1 MRRHIPRLLLI
12 GALLSP
18 STPYALG
25 LGDIRLN
32 SALNQPFDAEI
43 DLLSA
48 TAEEL
53 SSLQVG
59 LANAETFT
67 RYGLD
72 RPAFLASFTFRVTR
86 AADGRTVLRVVSSP
100 SVTEPFVTLLVEAS
114 WSRGRLL
121 REYTVLLDP
130 PVFTPGSTT
139 AAAPVAAPRAGA
151 PAGGAIER
159 PLAPAPAQP
168 DQPVAPAQQTQSASI
183 GDSHRVQ
190 RNETLWQIA
199 SRIRPGSIRVINQ
212 TMIALYRA
220 NPAAFESNINELRAG
235 SLLRVPTSGEIEA
248 IAQTQAAAE
257 VAEQYRSWRGAVGA
271 APQEGGRLRLVIPTE
286 SSGSPSTG
294 TPPAGNPEGLRQQV
308 ATLEGRL
315 AEAQR
320 LLDLKN
326 AELADMQRRLGQ
338 RAEPAAPAAPTAP
351 EAPAPQ
357 LAPAEPAAAAAAE
370 PAAAT
375 PPPAAEPPVQQPAK
389 SVRAA
394 KPEPE
399 PSILDLLAQY
409 WWALAGL
416 GVALVAGLA
425 LYFRSRRSVDIDEAV
440 EMTPTD
446 FGSGIMTSPHW
457 ARPRARESAFVVEE
471 GGDANDTAE
480 IQSIRK
486 PASAGAL
493 RSVEA
498 AAAVATTADDTLSSE
513 TAVHFDQQ
521 DALAEADFH
530 MAYGLYDQA
539 ADLVK
544 IAIERQPDRRDLRLK
559 LLEIFFVWGNKELFL
574 DSARHLYET
583 RDAAEPGEWDK
594 IRIMG
599 RQISPDDAMFQGDA
613 GMPLSTDVVDLNLE
627 GGENRVDMDLFGP
640 DAGEEGKL
648 DMDFTDGDA
657 SKGEWS
663 SSDSGIDFLLDEPRR
678 GADEDPTRE
687 IDSNA
692 RTQETPTIESPY
704 LADRASQT
712 IREQVDKQ
720 AIARVS
726 SGVDQTAELS
736 LDDLGLDVSSFEDT
750 GSTLETEALDQTGER
765 PMGGFDLGQNIDDD
779 ATRLADHSFIG
790 SYDRTVESPR
800 PSGLR
805 EEGTGTVVLRE
816 SDSDTVERPRAYV
829 GATARMKA
837 VDFDLDSLSG
847 ELDAGLVGDT
857 VKRDGA
863 PAALLDDFSGDVF
876 GPGGTAEVKQLDE
889 VSLDLDVGGFAEET
903 DREPTKT
910 EFITSMM
917 DMPELEPVTMSEVGT
932 KLDLARAYMDMGDPD
947 GARSIL
953 EEVLQEGSTNQKQE
967 AERLLDSIR

>member
-18 STPYALG
+18 SALYALG

-72 RPAFLASFTFRVTR
+72 RPAYLSNFAFRVTR
-86 AADGRTVLRVVSSP
+86 AADGRTVLRVSSSP

-130 PVFTPGSTT
+130 PVFTPGSSA
-139 AAAPVAAPRAGA
+139 AAAPVATPRAGA
-151 PAGGAIER
+151 PAGGVIER
-159 PLAPAPAQP
+159 APAPAP
-168 DQPVAPAQQTQSASI
+168 DAPAPQPAAAEQPSPSAPV
-183 GDSHRVQ
+183 GDSYRVQ
-190 RNETLWQIA
+190 RNDTLWQIA
-199 SRIRPGSIRVINQ
+199 SRIRPGSIRVVNQ

-220 NPAAFESNINELRAG
+220 NPEAFDSNINELRAG
-235 SLLRVPTSGEIEA
+235 SLLRVPSAGEIES

-257 VAEQYRSWRGAVGA
+257 VAEQYRNWRGATAA
-271 APQEGGRLRLVIPTE
+271 APQEGGRLRLVTPGE
-286 SSGSPSTG
+286 SSGSPATG
-294 TPPAGNPEGLRQQV
+294 TPSAANTEGLRQQV
-308 ATLEGRL
+308 STLEAQL

-320 LLDLKN
+320 LLDLRN
-326 AELADMQRRLGQ
+326 AELAEMQRRLGQ
-338 RAEPAAPAAPTAP
+338 GAAPAAPAAP
-351 EAPAPQ
+351 EAPAQ
-357 LAPAEPAAAAAAE
+357 APAPESPAPAAEAEPAVA
-370 PAAAT
+370 
-375 PPPAAEPPVQQPAK
+375 PPATEPPAQRPARPARPAT
-389 SVRAA
+389 VE
-394 KPEPE
+394 PEPE

-425 LYFRSRRSVDIDEAV
+425 LFFRSRRSVDIDEAV
-440 EMTPTD
+440 ETMTASD
-446 FGSGIMTSPHW
+446 FGSRTTTSPESF
-457 ARPRARESAFVVEE
+457 RARDRDDDFLVEE
-471 GGDANDTAE
+471 GHDADDTAE
-480 IQSIRK
+480 IQTVRK
-486 PASAGAL
+486 PATSGSSRLAD
-493 RSVEA
+493 A
-498 AAAVATTADDTLSSE
+498 ATAAVGKTADDTLSSE

-544 IAIERQPDRRDLRLK
+544 IAIERQPDRRDLQLK
-559 LLEIFFVWGNKELFL
+559 LLEIYFVWGNKELFL
-574 DSARHLYET
+574 DSARNLYET

-594 IRIMG
+594 ILIMG
-599 RQISPDDAMFQGDA
+599 RQISPDDPMFQGEA
-613 GMPLSTDVVDLNLE
+613 GVSRPTDVVDLNLE
-627 GGENRVDMDLFGP
+627 GGENRIDVDLFGP

-648 DMDFTDGDA
+648 DMEFAGGDEGKA
-657 SKGEWS
+657 TRST
-663 SSDSGIDFLLDEPRR
+663 SDSGIDFLLDEPRR
-678 GADEDPTRE
+678 GADDEPTRE
-687 IDSNA
+687 IDANA

-712 IREQVDKQ
+712 IRERIDTQ
-720 AIARVS
+720 ALTRLAP
-726 SGVDQTAELS
+726 GVDQTAELS
-736 LDDLGLDVSSFEDT
+736 LDDLGLDVSSFEET
-750 GSTLETEALDQTGER
+750 GSPLDTEGADQTGER
-765 PMGGFDLGQNIDDD
+765 PLGGFDLGQNIDDD

-790 SYDRTVESPR
+790 SYERTVESPR
-800 PSGLR
+800 PSGIG
-805 EEGTGTVVLRE
+805 EGTGTVVLPE
-816 SDSDTVERPRAYV
+816 SEGDTVERPRAYI

-847 ELDAGLVGDT
+847 ELDAGQVGDT
-857 VKRDGA
+857 VKRTDK
-863 PAALLDDFSGDVF
+863 PAALLDDFSDDVF
-876 GPGGTAEVKQLDE
+876 GAGRTAEVERLDE
-889 VSLDLDVGGFAEET
+889 VSLDLDVGGFAEDT

-910 EFITSMM
+910 ESVTSMM

-953 EEVLQEGSTNQKQE
+953 EEVLQEGSSSQKQE

>member
-67 RYGLD
+67 RYGLE
-72 RPAFLASFTFRVTR
+72 RPAFLANFTFRVTR

-130 PVFTPGSTT
+130 PVFTPGASP
-139 AAAPVAAPRAGA
+139 AAAPVAAPRAGVS
-151 PAGGAIER
+151 AGAAIER
-159 PLAPAPAQP
+159 QQAPVAAQP
-168 DQPVAPAQQTQSASI
+168 AQPVAPAEPTQPAPI
-183 GDSHRVQ
+183 DDSYRVQ
-190 RNETLWQIA
+190 RNDTLWEIA
-199 SRIRPGSIRVINQ
+199 SRIRPGSVRVVNQ

-220 NPAAFESNINELRAG
+220 NPGSFDSNINELRAG
-235 SLLRVPTSGEIEA
+235 SLLRIPSSGELESV
-248 IAQTQAAAE
+248 AQSEAAAE
-257 VAEQYRSWRGAVGA
+257 VAEQYRNWRGATAA
-271 APQEGGRLRLVIPTE
+271 APQEGGRLRLVTPTE
-286 SSGSPSTG
+286 TSGAPATG
-294 TPPAGNPEGLRQQV
+294 TAPAGNTEGLRQQIS
-308 ATLEGRL
+308 TLEGQL

-320 LLDLKN
+320 LLDLRN

-338 RAEPAAPAAPTAP
+338 GTAPAAPAAPPAAP
-351 EAPAPQ
+351 EA
-357 LAPAEPAAAAAAE
+357 APAQPDPAAEA
-370 PAAAT
+370 AAAT
-375 PPPAAEPPVQQPAK
+375 PPPAAEPPAQVPQNPAR
-389 SVRAA
+389 VA
-394 KPEPE
+394 KPEPEPE

-416 GVALVAGLA
+416 GVALAAGVA

-440 EMTPTD
+440 ETMGASD
-446 FGSGIMTSPHW
+446 FGNDTMTSPQP
-457 ARPRARESAFVVEE
+457 ARSRARENAFVVEE
-471 GGDANDTAE
+471 GDDANDTAE
-480 IQSIRK
+480 LQSMRK
-486 PASAGAL
+486 PTLVGASRLA
-493 RSVEA
+493 EA
-498 AAAVATTADDTLSSE
+498 AAAVGTTADDTLSSE

-559 LLEIFFVWGNKELFL
+559 LLEIFFVWGNQELFL

-594 IRIMG
+594 ILIMG
-599 RQISPDDAMFQGDA
+599 RQISPDDSMFQGEA
-613 GMPLSTDVVDLNLE
+613 GMSRPTDVVDLNLE
-627 GGENRVDMDLFGP
+627 GGENRVDVDLFGP
-640 DAGEEGKL
+640 DAGEAGKL
-648 DMDFTDGDA
+648 DMEFTGGDDA
-657 SKGEWS
+657 KDERST
-663 SSDSGIDFLLDEPRR
+663 SDSGIDFLLDEPRR
-678 GADEDPTRE
+678 GVDEDPTRE
-687 IDSNA
+687 IDSTA

-712 IREQVDKQ
+712 IREQVDTQ
-720 AIARVS
+720 AITRVA

-736 LDDLGLDVSSFEDT
+736 LDDLGLDVSSFEET
-750 GSTLETEALDQTGER
+750 GSPLDTDSPDQTGER
-765 PMGGFDLGQNIDDD
+765 PLGGFDLGQNIDDD
-779 ATRLADHSFIG
+779 ATRLADNSFID
-790 SYDRTVESPR
+790 SYERTVESPR
-800 PSGLR
+800 PAGLLDV
-805 EEGTGTVVLRE
+805 GTGTVVLPE
-816 SDSDTVERPRAYV
+816 SDADTIERPRADS
-829 GATARMKA
+829 GATARMKV
-837 VDFDLDSLSG
+837 VDFDLDSLSA
-847 ELDAGLVGDT
+847 ELESGQVGDT
-857 VKRDGA
+857 VKRDSG
-863 PAALLDDFSGDVF
+863 PAALPGDFSGDVF
-876 GPGGTAEVKQLDE
+876 GVGGTAELQQLDE
-889 VSLDLDVGGFAEET
+889 VSLDLDVGGFAEEA

-910 EFITSMM
+910 ESVTSMM

-953 EEVLQEGSTNQKQE
+953 EEVLQEGSSSQKQE
-967 AERLLDSIR
+967 AGRLLDAIR

>member
-72 RPAFLASFTFRVTR
+72 RPAFLANLTFRVTR
-86 AADGRTVLRVVSSP
+86 AADGRTVLRVASSP
-100 SVTEPFVTLLVEAS
+100 SITEPFVTLLVEAN

-130 PVFTPGSTT
+130 PVFTPGASA

-151 PAGGAIER
+151 AGGAIER
-159 PLAPAPAQP
+159 PQAAPAAQP
-168 DQPVAPAQQTQSASI
+168 TQPADAAQPTRNAPI
-183 GDSHRVQ
+183 GDSYRVQ
-190 RNETLWQIA
+190 RNDTLWEIA
-199 SRIRPGSIRVINQ
+199 SRIRPGSIRVVNQ

-220 NPAAFESNINELRAG
+220 NPQAFDSNINELRAG
-235 SLLRVPTSGEIEA
+235 SLLRVPSSGEIES

-257 VAEQYRSWRGAVGA
+257 VAEQYRNWRGATAA
-271 APQEGGRLRLVIPTE
+271 APQEGGRLRLVTPTE
-286 SSGSPSTG
+286 SSGAPATG
-294 TPPAGNPEGLRQQV
+294 AAPAANTDGLRQQV
-308 ATLEGRL
+308 STLEGQL

-320 LLDLKN
+320 LLDLRN

-338 RAEPAAPAAPTAP
+338 GAAPAAPAAPAAAPPAPP
-351 EAPAPQ
+351 EA
-357 LAPAEPAAAAAAE
+357 APAQPEPAAE

-375 PPPAAEPPVQQPAK
+375 PPPAAEPPAQAPPKPARVVK
-389 SVRAA
+389 PE
-394 KPEPE
+394 PEPE
-399 PSILDLLAQY
+399 PSILDLLGQY

-416 GVALVAGLA
+416 GVALAAGVA

-440 EMTPTD
+440 ETMGTSD
-446 FGSGIMTSPHW
+446 FGSGTMTSPQP
-457 ARPRARESAFVVEE
+457 ARSRARENAFVVEE
-471 GGDANDTAE
+471 GDDANDTAE
-480 IQSIRK
+480 LQSMRK
-486 PASAGAL
+486 PLLGTSRLA
-493 RSVEA
+493 EA
-498 AAAVATTADDTLSSE
+498 AAAVGTTADDTLSSE

-559 LLEIFFVWGNKELFL
+559 LLEIFFVWGNKEQFL
-574 DSARHLYET
+574 DSARYLYET

-594 IRIMG
+594 ILIMG
-599 RQISPDDAMFQGDA
+599 RQISPDDPMFQGEA
-613 GMPLSTDVVDLNLE
+613 GMSRPTDVVDLNLE
-627 GGENRVDMDLFGP
+627 GGENRVDVDLFGP

-648 DMDFTDGDA
+648 DLEFGEGDDA
-657 SKGEWS
+657 KEERST
-663 SSDSGIDFLLDEPRR
+663 SDSGIDFLLDEPRR

-687 IDSNA
+687 IDSSA

-712 IREQVDKQ
+712 IREQVDTQ
-720 AIARVS
+720 AVTRLS
-726 SGVDQTAELS
+726 TGVDQTAELA
-736 LDDLGLDVSSFEDT
+736 LDDLGLDVSSFEET
-750 GSTLETEALDQTGER
+750 GSPLDTDSSDQTGEQ
-765 PMGGFDLGQNIDDD
+765 PLVGFDLGQNIDDD

-790 SYDRTVESPR
+790 SYERTVESPR
-800 PSGLR
+800 PAGLS
-805 EEGTGTVVLRE
+805 EVGTGTVVLPE
-816 SDSDTVERPRAYV
+816 SEGDTIERPRADV

-837 VDFDLDSLSG
+837 VDFDLDSLSA
-847 ELDAGLVGDT
+847 ELDSGQVGDT
-857 VKRDGA
+857 VKRDSG
-863 PAALLDDFSGDVF
+863 PAAVVDDFSDDVF
-876 GPGGTAEVKQLDE
+876 GAGGTALNRQLDE
-889 VSLDLDVGGFAEET
+889 ASLDLDVGGFAEEA

-910 EFITSMM
+910 ESVTSMM